1 MTHSGIEPPRDRRW
15 LTIAVLAWLGTLMVG
30 FGAAYLVWTALAPSA
45 ANSRLAAESARP
57 AISDSTVA
65 RD

>member
-1 MTHSGIEPPRDRRW
+1 MTYSRIEPPRDRRW

-45 ANSRLAAESARP
+45 ADGRLAPESARP
-57 AISDSTVA
+57 AISDSTA
-65 RD
+65 TKD